1 MTPEVA
7 GSVRV
12 PVWDAPVRLFHWTL
26 ALLVV
31 FSFISGKV
39 AGSWLEWHMRSG
51 YAILSLVVFR
61 LAWGLVGSQ
70 TARFTAFVRG
80 PRAGLEYL
88 KATLARR
95 HPQVLGHNPLG
106 GWMVVFML
114 ALLLVQAGTGLFVD
128 DEIATQGPLAGKV
141 SNALVARLTTLH
153 RYNEWVILGAVVLH
167 LVAIATYHRGLRVNL
182 VGPMVHGYMTVP
194 APVAPARTAPAWLAA
209 VLFALACGAVYW
221 LVAIYPRAPA

>member
-1 MTPEVA
+1 MTPEAA
-7 GSVRV
+7 GAVRV

-26 ALLVV
+26 AVLVV

-51 YAILSLVVFR
+51 YAILALVLFR
-61 LAWGLVGSQ
+61 IAWGVVGSQ

-80 PRAGLEYL
+80 PRAAIEYL
-88 KATLARR
+88 EATLARR

-106 GWMVVFML
+106 GWMVLFML
-114 ALLLVQAGTGLFVD
+114 ALLLVQASTGLFVD

-141 SNALVARLTTLH
+141 SNALVARLTTVH

-167 LVAIATYHRGLRVNL
+167 LAAIATYHWGLRVNL
-182 VGPMVHGYMTVP
+182 VGPMVHGRMTVA
-194 APVAPARTAPAWLAA
+194 APVPPPRASPPWIAA